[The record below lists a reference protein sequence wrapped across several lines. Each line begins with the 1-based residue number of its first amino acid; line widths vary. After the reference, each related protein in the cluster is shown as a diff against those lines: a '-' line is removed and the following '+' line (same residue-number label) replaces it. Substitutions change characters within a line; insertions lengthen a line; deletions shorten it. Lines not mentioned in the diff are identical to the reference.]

1 MSVIQGQLH
10 EQADYLR
17 LRRLVLLALVGVNLA
32 ILLLALFF
40 LRSSREQYELRA
52 QTQTQNIA
60 NALDQSISNSVEK
73 IDLAI
78 RAIAHEMEHQL
89 ASGPLNEADGQS
101 VLAMFK
107 ANLPEVT
114 GFRVTDANGDIVLG
128 NGVSRADHFN
138 VTGREYFSYFR
149 DHDDSGLRIVGPV
162 MGMVSNRQ
170 VVIFVRRYNRP
181 DGRFAGVAFGVIELS
196 KFYELLRHFD
206 LGTNGVVAL
215 RNAQLGLVARF
226 PTIAGQRASQI
237 GFSGVSPEFRR
248 LVESGAPVAT
258 FHTLRG
264 TDGLERTTSYRHLS
278 SVPFYVN
285 ASVASVDYLAPW
297 QRELRQT
304 LGMSLGFLLLSAL
317 ISGLLLRLLRS
328 SAEREQA
335 LRHSESMLNH
345 AQQLAHVGNYV
356 WDLGSERVTCSDEL
370 FRLWGLPS
378 GSEAPTVAAIQSAV
392 HVDDLPGLNQAIREA
407 LQGAP
412 GYMVNH
418 RVIRPDGSERV
429 VCSRGEV
436 DRDANGKPRRLVGT
450 VQDITEQQRAQQRI
464 QYLASNDALTGLPNR
479 VVLGQRGNLALAL
492 AQRHQEPLAL
502 MFIDLDRFKDIND
515 ALGHRIGDGLLVE
528 LAQRLRH
535 ALRDGD
541 TVSRQG
547 GDEFIV
553 LLPGVNADAAAQVA
567 HKLIHVISQRYR
579 VEQFDLAISASIGIA
594 MFPEDGADI
603 DTLAKNADTAMY
615 RAKAEG
621 RGGFRFF
628 TQQMQAHSTRQLQ
641 IVNALRSALEE
652 GHLSLHYQPQLSL
665 RDETVIGAEALLR
678 WTHPTL
684 GNIPPSEFI
693 PAAEDSGL
701 ILPIGE
707 WVMRQAARQARHWQD
722 RGLGPLM
729 IAVNLSAVQFRQP
742 DLPLAVARILGEE
755 GLDPSQFD
763 LELTESVAMN
773 DPERAIATMNAL
785 NRLGVQ
791 LSIDDFGTGYSSMS
805 YLKKFSAYKLK
816 IDQSFVRDI
825 GTDDD
830 DKAIVSAV
838 IDMARLLALT
848 TIAEGVET
856 TEQLAFLRQRGCD
869 QVQGYLFC
877 RPVPP
882 EDFEAYCRSQ
892 QARVQTRARLQGQ
905 AFDPAV

>member
-1 MSVIQGQLH
+1 MSVIQGQVH
-10 EQADYLR
+10 EQADYRR

-52 QTQTQNIA
+52 QTATQNIA
-60 NALDQSISNSVEK
+60 NALDQSISNGVEK

-89 ASGPLNEADGQS
+89 VSGPLNEADGQA

-107 ANLPEVT
+107 ANLPEVA
-114 GFRVTDANGDIVLG
+114 GFRVTDADGYIVLG
-128 NGVSRADHFN
+128 TGVTRADRFN

-149 DHDDSGLRIVGPV
+149 DHDDPGLHINGPV

-170 VVIFVRRYNRP
+170 VVIFVHRYNRP
-181 DGRFAGVAFGVIELS
+181 DGRFGGVAFGVIELS
-196 KFYELLRHFD
+196 RFYELLRHFD
-206 LGTNGVVAL
+206 LGANGVVAL
-215 RNAQLGLVARF
+215 RDNQLGVVARF

-248 LVESGAPVAT
+248 LVESGAQAAT
-258 FHTLRG
+258 FHTLSG

-297 QRELRQT
+297 QSELRQT

-328 SAEREQA
+328 SAERERA
-335 LRHSESMLNH
+335 LRHSEAMLNH

-356 WDLGSERVTCSDEL
+356 WELGSQRVTFSDEL
-370 FRLWGLPS
+370 FRLWGLPP
-378 GSEAPTVAAIQSAV
+378 GSETPTVAAVQGAV
-392 HVDDLPGLNQAIREA
+392 HVDDRPALNQAIREA
-407 LQGAP
+407 IHGAQI
-412 GYMVNH
+412 YVVTH

-436 DRDANGKPRRLVGT
+436 DRDANGKPRRVVGT
-450 VQDITEQQRAQQRI
+450 VQDITEQQQAQQRI

-479 VVLGQRGNLALAL
+479 VVLGQRGSLALAL

-547 GDEFIV
+547 GDEFVV

-567 HKLIHVISQRYR
+567 HKLIAVISQRYR

-594 MFPEDGADI
+594 MYPQDGADI

-621 RGGFRFF
+621 RDGFRFF

-652 GHLSLHYQPQLSL
+652 GQLSLHYQPQLSL

-707 WVMRQAARQARHWQD
+707 WVMRMAARQARQWQD

-729 IAVNLSAVQFRQP
+729 MAVNLSAVQFRQP
-742 DLPLAVARILGEE
+742 DLPQAVARILGEE
-755 GLDPSQFD
+755 GLSPALFD

-785 NRLGVQ
+785 NRMGVR

-825 GTDDD
+825 STDDD

-856 TEQLAFLRQRGCD
+856 AEQLAFLRQRGCD

-882 EDFEAYCRSQ
+882 EAFEAYCRDRQ
-892 QARVQTRARLQGQ
+892 TGVRAQTGQAGL